1 MSVSHAGT
9 VCAAA
14 CAPLTGALRCDSRTI
29 RIGFYMIT
37 TKIDDVYEVEL
48 PPEVKAIL
56 SVCSTMVSFGF
67 SSIGSVLECLG
78 MRGYVPELTVYM
90 VTPAVIALVVL
101 LVGIARVRC
110 HDAAEHTA
118 TSLFE
123 KTAPS
128 TLNVIFL
135 AYPLVTNVA
144 FEAFSCYQFSES
156 SWLKADVSIECDT
169 AKHDRVR
176 VLAWV
181 AIVLYPIGL
190 IVLNGSLL
198 FMARR
203 AILKERP
210 SVLSRGISV
219 LHREYGACLCF
230 LLPLQPSRGC
240 LPQTTPP
247 YPPP

>member
-1 MSVSHAGT
+1 
-9 VCAAA
+9 
-14 CAPLTGALRCDSRTI
+14 
-29 RIGFYMIT
+29 MIT